1 MSNSENKPLNP
12 QVKDY
17 LNKVRERLYLD
28 PAAERQVMCEL
39 YTNFEEHIGDLTES
53 GCSEDEAVRLAIK
66 SFGRPKEVARLMH
79 EAHSQRNWGEASLAA
94 LPHFVVAIIFGLGLW
109 YHLWIPVI
117 LAPIAAVT
125 IWGWWQGKPFWLY
138 PWVGYSLIPLL
149 VAGYFLVPIINRT
162 MLKLLLGGASSVEIL
177 ILFGI
182 LLFYSV
188 SALVI
193 TATAIRV
200 VKRDWILTSLMLFPL
215 PVVGGWMI
223 TRDKAIGLAS
233 GSSVALH
240 SLDLRMAWA
249 LVTLGLSTVIF
260 LRLKHRSHKLGAL
273 VAATLLA
280 FILVWHT
287 TGQPLSMPSLLLTA
301 ILLGFFFL
309 VPAIAE
315 PIVGHGEGEPLDDSW
330 LRWHKR

>member
-1 MSNSENKPLNP
+1 MNP

-17 LNKVRERLYLD
+17 LNKVRERLYLE
-28 PAAERQVMCEL
+28 PVAERQVMCEV
-39 YTNFEEHIGDLTES
+39 YSYFEERISELTEA
-53 GCSEDEAVRLAIK
+53 GYSEEEAVRLAIK

-79 EAHSQRNWGEASLAA
+79 EAHNQRCWGEALLAA
-94 LPHFVVAIIFGLGLW
+94 LPHFVVAIIFGFGLW

-125 IWGWWQGKPFWLY
+125 IWGWWQGKPFWIY
-138 PWVGYSLIPLL
+138 PWIGYSLIPLL
-149 VAGYFLVPIINRT
+149 VAGYFLVSVVNRT
-162 MLKLLLGGASSVEIL
+162 MLKLFLGGASSVDVMIL
-177 ILFGI
+177 LVI

-200 VKRDWILTSLMLFPL
+200 VKRDWMLTSLMLFPL

-233 GSSVALH
+233 GSSEALH

-249 LVTLGLSTVIF
+249 LVTLGLATVIF

-273 VAATLLA
+273 VVATLLA

-287 TGQPLSMPSLLLTA
+287 TGQPLSLPSLLLTG

-315 PIVGHGEGEPLDDSW
+315 PIVGHGESEPLDDSW
-330 LRWHKR
+330 LRWHNR